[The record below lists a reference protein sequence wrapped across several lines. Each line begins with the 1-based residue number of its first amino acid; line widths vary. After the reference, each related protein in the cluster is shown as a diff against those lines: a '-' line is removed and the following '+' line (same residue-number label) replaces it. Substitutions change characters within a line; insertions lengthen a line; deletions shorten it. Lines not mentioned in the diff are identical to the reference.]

1 MWAFA
6 AKTWLAFLSST
17 RKERGFGGRSTTIE
31 NKMRKS
37 LIVHI
42 GFAKTSTKTLQKIIF
57 PKVCETTGYK
67 YFREDSSVE
76 REVKL
81 HLSRLYTGKDC
92 RKLNIPKGTIVSA
105 EELANSRPYKWEEF
119 LLKNLNAFGS
129 DAHILLTIRDP
140 ISWFTSLYVQKCVHQ
155 AKCMKPED
163 FFSVNP
169 SDAYLKDMPYDF
181 REFSYNKIIRLYKE
195 AFETVTIVKYED
207 LNKLLFLDSM
217 FDLDDIEKESLKK
230 SYENRKL
237 NRSFSVNAAK
247 ATFVVHKFLNSFSF
261 ILRMKLFSGILG
273 SIMIRKK
280 RTIIQRRL
288 RRLHIDLPVDY
299 EPSTDIP
306 TENYEKAVVYMM
318 KKFWNP
324 FVFRILD
331 KMMPYKKFELDVKQ
345 LPIGCVDLE
354 SEYDELP
361 SIMTYSNPA
370 AI

>member
-1 MWAFA
+1 MQD
-6 AKTWLAFLSST
+6 
-17 RKERGFGGRSTTIE
+17 
-31 NKMRKS
+31 KMRKS

-42 GFAKTSTKTLQKIIF
+42 GFAKTSTTTLQKMIF

-67 YFREDSSVE
+67 YFREDSGVE
-76 REVKL
+76 REVSL
-81 HLSRLYTGKDC
+81 HLSRLYTGRDC
-92 RKLNIPKGTIVSA
+92 RKLNIPRGTIVSA

-119 LLKNLNAFGS
+119 LLKNLKAFGS
-129 DAHILLTIRDP
+129 DAHILLTIRNP
-140 ISWFTSLYVQKCVHQ
+140 ISWFTSLYLGKCVHQ
-155 AKCMKPED
+155 PRCMKPED
-163 FFSVNP
+163 FFSGNP
-169 SDAYLKDMPYDF
+169 SDSYLADMPYDF
-181 REFSYNKIIRLYKE
+181 REFSYNKIICLYKE
-195 AFETVTIVKYED
+195 AFKTVTVVKYED
-207 LNKLLFLDSM
+207 LNELLFLDSM

-230 SYENRKL
+230 SYENLKL

-247 ATFVVHKFLNSFSF
+247 ATFLVHKLLNSFSF
-261 ILRMKLFSGILG
+261 IFRIELFSSILG

-288 RRLHIDLPVDY
+288 KRLNLPLDY
-299 EPSTDIP
+299 ESSTDIP

-324 FVFRILD
+324 FVFRVLD

-361 SIMTYSNPA
+361 SVMTYSNA
-370 AI
+370 GAI